1 MIIKVSAS
9 EFYDSRM
16 YLFFFSHT
24 TINMSLISYFPRIF
38 FGAY

>member
-1 MIIKVSAS
+1 MIIKVSAL

-16 YLFFFSHT
+16 YLFLFSHT
-24 TINMSLISYFPRIF
+24 TINMSLISYFSKIF